1 MLSLTR
7 REAEVISVGSS
18 VRVTVLSIRDGQVKL
33 GIAAPRDVPVHR
45 EEIYRRIRREEA
57 ANVTGVPQKPID

>member
-1 MLSLTR
+1 MLLLTR

-33 GIAAPRDVPVHR
+33 GIAAPRDVPVYR
-45 EEIYRRIRREEA
+45 EEIYRRMQPGA
-57 ANVTGVPQKPID
+57 PQTPGGGD